1 VIDYGDG
8 SSEDLTQKLKG
19 DTISVSH
26 EFKTIGT
33 FRVRVSAMD
42 QNGSAEAEIQITTDL
57 EKIPPTG
64 KPFVSITADKTY
76 GEAPLNVS
84 FTITAIPA
92 RGSIKKLMIDY
103 GDGSSEDLTQKL
115 AEDKVSVSHEF
126 KTIGTFR
133 VRVAA
138 MDQNGSAE
146 AEMEITTNDKP
157 IISNLKAYK
166 VIYFPSYSEIVTN
179 EFMPG
184 DNVRIRALCIDQN
197 PPFYGLIDWGDGSV
211 DQIFG
216 ECLGIHTYSA
226 EGDYTI
232 RLIVQDS
239 APQPLSNTASITV
252 KVRYVITPT
261 NRPPELDISLS
272 STAGEAPFSTT
283 LYIGVAD
290 IDGQVAEV
298 KVDWGD
304 GQVENIGDADKIG
317 EIGGKKLYR
326 KSHTYTSQGVFTVT
340 VIAKDDKEGIS
351 TETETVIVY
360 PLKPIL
366 SVRFKDHTNQDP
378 NNKTYD
384 IDMTLDPFQDQVI
397 ILTDILAYDF
407 SYYDLIAVIRKDYAD
422 GTTRILV
429 GPVNVYIL
437 VGPIT
442 LNLVDI
448 CYLENFIINEPWDSS
463 FRISPFD
470 ILFSPMVFY
479 PDGITVDYTVKIYA
493 VRSGV
498 AGIWGWLLPC
508 YYNGSFSNLYVCE
521 SLINTI
527 ENHPSSVYSEVKF
540 KVRPSP

>member
-1 VIDYGDG
+1 MNKNKPKI
-8 SSEDLTQKLKG
+8 K
-19 DTISVSH
+19 IN
-26 EFKTIGT
+26 KTFTATLLFFASIILMAGC
-33 FRVRVSAMD
+33 
-42 QNGSAEAEIQITTDL
+42 TDL
-57 EKIPPTG
+57 EKMPPTG

-115 AEDKVSVSHEF
+115 KGDTISISHEF
-126 KTIGTFR
+126 KAIGTFR
-133 VRVAA
+133 VRVSA
-138 MDQNGSAE
+138 MDQNGSSE
-146 AEMEITTNDKP
+146 AEIQIITDDKP

-166 VIYFPSYSEIVTN
+166 VIYSPSYSEIVTN

-184 DNVRIRALCIDQN
+184 ENVRIRALCIDHN
-197 PPFYGLIDWGDGSV
+197 PPFYGLIDWGDGSI
-211 DQIFG
+211 DQILG
-216 ECLGIHTYSA
+216 ECLGIHQYSA

-272 STAGEAPFSTT
+272 STAGEAPFSIT
-283 LYIGVAD
+283 LYVGVAD

-304 GQVENIGDADKIG
+304 GQVEILGDADKIG

-351 TETETVIVY
+351 TEEQTVIVY
-360 PLKPIL
+360 PLKPIF
-366 SVRFKDHTNQDP
+366 SVKFKDQANQDP

-384 IDMTLDPFQDQVI
+384 IDMTLDDVQVI
-397 ILTDILAYDF
+397 IFTDILAYDF

-422 GTTRILV
+422 GSTRILV
-429 GPVNVYIL
+429 GPIAPYRTGI
-437 VGPIT
+437 
-442 LNLVDI
+442 
-448 CYLENFIINEPWDSS
+448 YSSENYIINDPDDSLQ
-463 FRISPFD
+463 ISPND
-470 ILFSPMVFY
+470 IRNSPMGFY

-493 VRSGV
+493 VRSGI
-498 AGIWGWLLPC
+498 AGIWWWTNC
-508 YYNGSFSNLYVCE
+508 YYNGFFSNLPYCE
-521 SLINTI
+521 SIINTI
-527 ENHPSSVYSEVKF
+527 ENHPSSVYSERKF

>member
-1 VIDYGDG
+1 MIDYGDG
-8 SSEDLTQKLKG
+8 SSEDLTQKLKE
-19 DTISVSH
+19 DKVSVSH
-26 EFKTIGT
+26 EFKAIGT

-42 QNGSAEAEIQITTDL
+42 QNGSAEAEIQI
-57 EKIPPTG
+57 
-64 KPFVSITADKTY
+64 
-76 GEAPLNVS
+76 N
-84 FTITAIPA
+84 
-92 RGSIKKLMIDY
+92 
-103 GDGSSEDLTQKL
+103 
-115 AEDKVSVSHEF
+115 
-126 KTIGTFR
+126 
-133 VRVAA
+133 
-138 MDQNGSAE
+138 
-146 AEMEITTNDKP
+146 TNDKP

-184 DNVRIRALCIDQN
+184 DNVHIRALCIDQN

-211 DQIFG
+211 DQILG

-272 STAGEAPFSTT
+272 STSGEAPFSVT

-317 EIGGKKLYR
+317 ERDGRKLY
-326 KSHTYTSQGVFTVT
+326 KKEHQYTSQGIFTVT
-340 VIAKDDKEGIS
+340 VIAKDDKGEVS
-351 TETETVIVY
+351 METETVIV
-360 PLKPIL
+360 LSSKPVL
-366 SVRFKDHTNQDP
+366 SVRFKDQANQDP

-384 IDMTLDPFQDQVI
+384 IDMTLDLYQVQVI

-407 SYYDLIAVIRKDYAD
+407 SYYDLIAVIRRDYAD

-429 GPVNVYIL
+429 GPIAFYRLGIYSSENYI
-437 VGPIT
+437 I
-442 LNLVDI
+442 D
-448 CYLENFIINEPWDSS
+448 DSLK
-463 FRISPFD
+463 ISPND
-470 ILFSPMVFY
+470 IQDSPMDSY
-479 PDGITVDYTVKIYA
+479 PDGINVDYTVKIYA

-498 AGIWGWLLPC
+498 AGIWWWSLCEYDGSDNDLP
-508 YYNGSFSNLYVCE
+508 YCE

-527 ENHPSSVYSEVKF
+527 ENHPSSVYSERKF

>member
-1 VIDYGDG
+1 MGNSKVKIK
-8 SSEDLTQKLKG
+8 LT
-19 DTISVSH
+19 
-26 EFKTIGT
+26 KTFTAPLLVLASIILIVGCT
-33 FRVRVSAMD
+33 
-42 QNGSAEAEIQITTDL
+42 NL
-57 EKIPPTG
+57 EKMPPTG

-115 AEDKVSVSHEF
+115 AEDKVYVSHEF

-146 AEMEITTNDKP
+146 AEIQITTNDKP
-157 IISNLKAYK
+157 IISDLKAYK

-179 EFMPG
+179 EFRPG
-184 DNVRIRALCIDQN
+184 ENVHIRALCIDQN

-211 DQIFG
+211 DQILG
-216 ECLGIHTYSA
+216 GCSGIHTYSA

-261 NRPPELDISLS
+261 NRPPELDIRLS

-340 VIAKDDKEGIS
+340 VIAKDNKGGIS
-351 TETETVIVY
+351 TKEQTVIVY

-366 SVRFKDHTNQDP
+366 SVRFKDHANQDP
-378 NNKTYD
+378 NNRTYY
-384 IDMTLDPFQDQVI
+384 IDMTLDPTVDQVI

-422 GTTRILV
+422 GSTKILV
-429 GPVNVYIL
+429 GPVNTNIL

-442 LNLVDI
+442 LNLAGI
-448 CYLENFIINEPWDSS
+448 CSLENFIINDLDDSL
-463 FRISPFD
+463 RISPVD
-470 ILFSPMVFY
+470 ILSSPMGFY
-479 PDGITVDYTVKIYA
+479 SGGITVDYTVKIYA

-498 AGIWGWLLPC
+498 AGIWWWSNC
-508 YYNGSFSNLYVCE
+508 HYNGFFNGLPYCE
-521 SLINTI
+521 SIINKI
-527 ENHPSSVYSEVKF
+527 ENHPSSVYSKVKF

>member
-1 VIDYGDG
+1 MGNSKVKIK
-8 SSEDLTQKLKG
+8 LTKIFTAPLLVL
-19 DTISVSH
+19 VSIILI
-26 EFKTIGT
+26 IGCT
-33 FRVRVSAMD
+33 
-42 QNGSAEAEIQITTDL
+42 NL
-57 EKIPPTG
+57 EKMPPTG

-92 RGSIKKLMIDY
+92 RGSIKKLVIDY

-115 AEDKVSVSHEF
+115 KEDKVYVSHEF

-133 VRVAA
+133 VRVSA
-138 MDQNGSAE
+138 MDQNGSSE
-146 AEMEITTNDKP
+146 AEIQITTNDRP

-184 DNVRIRALCIDQN
+184 EDVLIRALCIDQN
-197 PPFYGLIDWGDGSV
+197 PPLYGLIDWGDGTI
-211 DQIFG
+211 DQILG
-216 ECLGIHTYSA
+216 QCLGIHTYSA

-252 KVRYVITPT
+252 KVRYGITPT
-261 NRPPELDISLS
+261 NRPPVLDISLS
-272 STAGEAPFSTT
+272 STAGEAPFSVT

-317 EIGGKKLYR
+317 ERDGRKLY
-326 KSHTYTSQGVFTVT
+326 KKEHQYTSQGVFTVT
-340 VIAKDDKEGIS
+340 VIAKDDKGEIS
-351 TETETVIVY
+351 METETVIVSSS
-360 PLKPIL
+360 KPVL

-384 IDMTLDPFQDQVI
+384 IDMTLDPDQDQVI
-397 ILTDILAYDF
+397 ILTDIFAYDF
-407 SYYDLIAVIRKDYAD
+407 SFYDLIAVIRKDYAD
-422 GTTRILV
+422 GSTRILV
-429 GPVNVYIL
+429 GPIALYR
-437 VGPIT
+437 VGI
-442 LNLVDI
+442 
-448 CYLENFIINEPWDSS
+448 YSSENYIINDPDDSLQ
-463 FRISPFD
+463 ISPND
-470 ILFSPMVFY
+470 ILFSPMDFY

-498 AGIWGWLLPC
+498 AGIWWWLKCDYDGSDNDLPD
-508 YYNGSFSNLYVCE
+508 CE
-521 SLINTI
+521 SIINTI
-527 ENHPSSVYSEVKF
+527 ENHPSSVYSERKF

>member
-1 VIDYGDG
+1 MIDYGDG
-8 SSEDLTQKLKG
+8 SSEDLTQKLK
-19 DTISVSH
+19 
-26 EFKTIGT
+26 
-33 FRVRVSAMD
+33 
-42 QNGSAEAEIQITTDL
+42 
-57 EKIPPTG
+57 
-64 KPFVSITADKTY
+64 
-76 GEAPLNVS
+76 
-84 FTITAIPA
+84 
-92 RGSIKKLMIDY
+92 
-103 GDGSSEDLTQKL
+103 
-115 AEDKVSVSHEF
+115 EDKVSVSHEF
-126 KTIGTFR
+126 KAIGTFR

-146 AEMEITTNDKP
+146 AEIQITANDRP

-216 ECLGIHTYSA
+216 ECSSGIHTYSA

-261 NRPPELDISLS
+261 NMPPVLDISLS

-283 LYIGVAD
+283 LYVGVAD

-340 VIAKDDKEGIS
+340 VIAKDNKGGIS
-351 TETETVIVY
+351 TKEQTVIVY

-366 SVRFKDHTNQDP
+366 SVRFKDHANQDP

-384 IDMTLDPFQDQVI
+384 IDMTLDPTVDQVI
-397 ILTDILAYDF
+397 ILTDILTYDF
-407 SYYDLIAVIRKDYAD
+407 SSYDLIAVIRKDYAD
-422 GTTRILV
+422 GSTRILV
-429 GPVNVYIL
+429 GPVNIYIIL
-437 VGPIT
+437 GPIT
-442 LNLVDI
+442 LNLVGVFS
-448 CYLENFIINEPWDSS
+448 LENFIINDLPWYSS
-463 FRISPFD
+463 LRISPAD
-470 ILFSPMVFY
+470 ILSSPMGFY

-498 AGIWGWLLPC
+498 ADISWWSICEYDG
-508 YYNGSFSNLYVCE
+508 FSSTLHFCE
-521 SLINTI
+521 SPINTI
-527 ENHPSSVYSEVKF
+527 ENHPSSVYSERKF